1 MTIRKTG
8 KLVPLSQIFGCLTLF
23 LAAWTC
29 VSCEHTPSQQATM
42 QAVREYGRGH
52 QATPAV
58 FSNSSVKQ
66 TPVDALEEPEAYQR
80 RLIKL
85 LMTNR
90 FDLLDAFRG
99 LAALAVVIHHVIGS
113 QNHSFQFGQPAVMV
127 FFVISGYCIASAADA
142 CQRRGL
148 GFLQFMWRR
157 VRRIY
162 PPYLLS
168 LVFWIA
174 TRAFKWRVTD
184 INELGRPWTAWL
196 QNFTLTQWL
205 TLLWHPANSAVQNST
220 LFVVRF

>member
-1 MTIRKTG
+1 MDQRCQSSG
-8 KLVPLSQIFGCLTLF
+8 LSTARNRAKPHRMSN
-23 LAAWTC
+23 LATA
-29 VSCEHTPSQQATM
+29 
-42 QAVREYGRGH
+42 
-52 QATPAV
+52 
-58 FSNSSVKQ
+58 
-66 TPVDALEEPEAYQR
+66 QR
-80 RLIKL
+80 S
-85 LMTNR
+85 TSYSER

-205 TLLWHPANSAVQNST
+205 TL
-220 LFVVRF
+220 